1 MLLNSDD
8 MGSSRD
14 IRASYRAHTRI
25 LSKPSLFFG
34 FRRDIMLCISLQNW
48 LLWGGGDTFFNFPPL
63 NFFLVTTMTID
74 LFQITRTFLATL
86 EVEDTGPAVKLIYQN
101 FFDGYDS
108 KQVQLSSYEDEL
120 WSKIKNSLKINYN
133 WTEKVR
139 FIRLSSQNCSEMLVF
154 TGYF

>member
-1 MLLNSDD
+1 MKSHEITLN
-8 MGSSRD
+8 
-14 IRASYRAHTRI
+14 
-25 LSKPSLFFG
+25 
-34 FRRDIMLCISLQNW
+34 
-48 LLWGGGDTFFNFPPL
+48 
-63 NFFLVTTMTID
+63 

-108 KQVQLSSYEDEL
+108 KQIQLSTYEDEL

-139 FIRLSSQNCSEMLVF
+139 FIRLSSQNCSEMLIF
-154 TGYF
+154 TGLFHK